1 MSLHAMGWTLLDLAG
16 SVALL
21 LWGVHMVQSGVER
34 AFGPELRRFLRA
46 RLANRF
52 AALFSGLALTAVL
65 QSSTATGLMVTGLS
79 AAGAIGLESGVAVML
94 GANIGTTLIVQVLS
108 FDVAAI
114 SPGLVVLGV
123 VAFRRANQPRTRDL
137 GRVSIGLGL
146 MLLALQQLVAA
157 SAGIIDNPI
166 LDEILRRLDHT
177 PVLAA
182 LLSAALTWGAHS
194 SVAIVLL
201 TGSLAAKGVVP
212 LGLALAL
219 VAGANLGTAI
229 NPLVE
234 GAGAN
239 PTARRVPLGNLLTRC
254 VGCAVALPLL
264 DYFVDVFHHL
274 GTPPVRA
281 VADFHTWFNVV
292 LAVFFLPL
300 IGPFSAL
307 LRRLQPARDDADDPG
322 RPHYLDP
329 QALDSAPL
337 AIAAAAREALRMAD
351 WLESMLKEA
360 AASVRSAD
368 RRHISQVRRQDDILD
383 RLDRAIGD
391 YLGNLR
397 HESLSPQDERRA
409 AEILTFI
416 TNLESAGDALDRTVL
431 APLTRRL
438 KRSLPFIETERAETA
453 RILERLAGTT
463 RAAAAVF
470 LTEDARSAR
479 ALVEE
484 KEAFRALEAATTARQ
499 LGQARP
505 TAPAIQID
513 LLYGLKQI
521 NSHLVAAAAY
531 PVLEEQGELLRSRL
545 RA

>member
-1 MSLHAMGWTLLDLAG
+1 MPSA
-16 SVALL
+16 
-21 LWGVHMVQSGVER
+21 
-34 AFGPELRRFLRA
+34 PELRRFLRA

-52 AALFSGLALTAVL
+52 TALFSGLALTAVL

-79 AAGAIGLESGVAVML
+79 AVGAIGLESGLAVML

-146 MLLALQQLVAA
+146 MLLALQPVTA
-157 SAGIIDNPI
+157 SAGLIDNPI
-166 LDEILRRLDHT
+166 VDEILRRLDHT

-182 LLSAALTWGAHS
+182 LLAAALTWAAHS

-264 DYFVDVFHHL
+264 DYFVEIFQHL
-274 GTPPVRA
+274 GTTPVRA

-292 LAVFFLPL
+292 LAVVFLPL
-300 IGPFSAL
+300 IGPFRAM

-329 QALDSAPL
+329 HALDSALL

-360 AASVRSAD
+360 AASVRTAD
-368 RRHISQVRRQDDILD
+368 RRRISQVRRQDDILD
-383 RLDRAIGD
+383 IVDRAIGD

-397 HESLSPQDERRA
+397 DEALSPEDERRA

-416 TNLESAGDALDRTVL
+416 TNLESAGDALDGTVL

-438 KRSLPFIETERAETA
+438 KRSLPFVEAERAETA

-513 LLYGLKQI
+513 LLDGLKQI